1 MQGSELNTLQTKA
14 EESGITCFTGSHYLS
29 LKSVL
34 DDKLNDSDY
43 KSVEN
48 KNKSK
53 NKNKKKEDSIDKS

>member
-48 KNKSK
+48 KNK
-53 NKNKKKEDSIDKS
+53 NKKKEDSIDKS